1 MCRSLSGNR
10 LGVRLKGPCCGGKA
24 APQTRPLP
32 KSALRAF
39 QARLSRS
46 VTRKRKREDSVV
58 PTPSARSRSCS
69 RTPRDVSGLRDA
81 KVSNTTASAFGRSKA
96 PGDGRGR
103 RRRGA
108 SGSGSRAHKAWCHT
122 AAPGARSPGPAVGVP
137 GQPLEPCSPHRGG
150 LCREVA
156 RRATPAVFWTRH
168 FGCAVALAETLLNQH
183 RSRQSER
190 FESAGKEE
198 VCRRGGRR
206 SVPWKPY
213 PPRKLGF
220 RVGLATGQT

>member
-1 MCRSLSGNR
+1 MRGWVQLCLREPGASGAVNHRRLGARRERPVFLSGRLVARERGWRWPVEDGMCRSLSGNR

-46 VTRKRKREDSVV
+46 VTRKRKREDSVA

-108 SGSGSRAHKAWCHT
+108 CRVREPCAQGVVSHSSTRCSEPGPRSWGAWS
-122 AAPGARSPGPAVGVP
+122 APGALLPSP
-137 GQPLEPCSPHRGG
+137 
-150 LCREVA
+150 
-156 RRATPAVFWTRH
+156 RRAVQGSSPESHAGRVLDE
-168 FGCAVALAETLLNQH
+168 ALWVCS
-183 RSRQSER
+183 RS
-190 FESAGKEE
+190 
-198 VCRRGGRR
+198 C
-206 SVPWKPY
+206 
-213 PPRKLGF
+213 
-220 RVGLATGQT
+220 

>member
-24 APQTRPLP
+24 APQTRPPL

-96 PGDGRGR
+96 PGDGCGR

-108 SGSGSRAHKAWCHT
+108 CRVREPCAQGVVSHSSTRC
-122 AAPGARSPGPAVGVP
+122 SEPGPRSWGP
-137 GQPLEPCSPHRGG
+137 GRPLEPRSPHRGG

-156 RRATPAVFWTRH
+156 RRATPAVVWTRH
-168 FGCAVALAETLLNQH
+168 FGCAVALAETLLNRH
-183 RSRQSER
+183 RSRRSER